1 MEWSCV
7 KGSSDQTLGKDPS
20 LREWSLEQNL
30 QGGDH
35 NSLSEFKGES
45 GWHFQLS
52 DLVLGSRVRNKELDL
67 IILMGFFQLE
77 IFYKKG
83 FTLNLS
89 HRVRN
94 VFLKSSSASSF
105 SKNYAFSSLSSIYK
119 SQYFLVKN
127 ILVLHLCQIHQ
138 KQ

>member
-1 MEWSCV
+1 MEWSCI

-30 QGGDH
+30 QEGDH
-35 NSLSEFKGES
+35 NSLSEFKKES

-67 IILMGFFQLE
+67 IILMGFLR
-77 IFYKKG
+77 YSTKKG

-127 ILVLHLCQIHQ
+127 ILVLHLWQIHQ